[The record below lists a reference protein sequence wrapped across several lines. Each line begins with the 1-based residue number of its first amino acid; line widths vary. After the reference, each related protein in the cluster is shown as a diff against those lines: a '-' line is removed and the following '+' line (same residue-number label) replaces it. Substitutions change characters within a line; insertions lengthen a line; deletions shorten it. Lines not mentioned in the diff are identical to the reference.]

1 MRLADR
7 ILATCSAAVFA
18 VLGIVGI
25 GASEAHAARDFGQE
39 AGASSVRSV
48 AGRPPAAPPRAT
60 LPTPRPREAIAQS
73 GKQRSQAATTR
84 KAGNAKAGDAKAGKA
99 HVASGRLISSR
110 LAASSVA
117 VSQWGGISCV
127 PFARAATG
135 MSVKG
140 NAHAWWSSAA
150 GTYERGQHPEAGSVL
165 NFRSTARMHLGHV
178 AVVARVVDS
187 RTIEVDHANWAGPR
201 GAGKGRVARSVPVID
216 VSAANDWSA
225 VQVSLPGGG
234 FGSVYPTFGFIY
246 DRPDRGVMVANNL
259 ARPTAGQGAPR
270 YSEVADAWPTR
281 VMPAGSTTLSIDAP
295 QRSLR

>member
-7 ILATCSAAVFA
+7 IIATCSAAAFA
-18 VLGIVGI
+18 ALCIVGL
-25 GASEAHAARDFGQE
+25 GASEAQAARNSDAE
-39 AGASSVRSV
+39 TRASSGRPV
-48 AGRPPAAPPRAT
+48 ASRPPASPARAA
-60 LPTPRPREAIAQS
+60 LPAPRPHAAIAQS
-73 GKQRSQAATTR
+73 GKQRTQVPATR
-84 KAGNAKAGDAKAGKA
+84 KTGNSKTAKAL
-99 HVASGRLISSR
+99 VASSHV
-110 LAASSVA
+110 AASSFA

-135 MSVKG
+135 MEVKG
-140 NAHAWWSSAA
+140 NAHAWWSSAS
-150 GTYERGQHPEAGSVL
+150 GTYERGQQPEAGSVL
-165 NFRSTARMHLGHV
+165 NFRSTQRMRLGHV

-187 RTIEVDHANWAGPR
+187 RTIEVDHANWAGPG

-216 VSAANDWSA
+216 VSPANDWSA

-246 DRPDRGVMVANNL
+246 DRPDQGVMVANNL
-259 ARPTAGQGAPR
+259 ASPTPGQGVRR
-270 YSEVADAWPTR
+270 YSEVAEAWSAR

>member
-7 ILATCSAAVFA
+7 IFATCSAAAFA
-18 VLGIVGI
+18 AVCIVALGV
-25 GASEAHAARDFGQE
+25 SEAHAARNSGPE
-39 AGASSVRSV
+39 TRAAS
-48 AGRPPAAPPRAT
+48 GRPVASRPAAAPPRVA
-60 LPTPRPREAIAQS
+60 LPAPRPRASIAQS
-73 GKQRSQAATTR
+73 GKQRSQVATTR
-84 KAGNAKAGDAKAGKA
+84 KAGNTKAAKAR
-99 HVASGRLISSR
+99 VAQSR
-110 LAASSVA
+110 VAASSIA

-150 GTYERGQHPEAGSVL
+150 GTYERGQRPEAGSVL
-165 NFRSTARMHLGHV
+165 NFRSTQRMRLGHV

-187 RTIEVDHANWAGPR
+187 RTIEIDHANWAGP
-201 GAGKGRVARSVPVID
+201 GGSGKGRVARGVPVID
-216 VSAANDWSA
+216 VSPANDWSA

-246 DRPDRGVMVANNL
+246 DRPDRGVMIANNL
-259 ARPTAGQGAPR
+259 ARPTAGQGARR
-270 YSEVADAWPTR
+270 YSEVAEAWSTR
-281 VMPAGSTTLSIDAP
+281 VMPAGSTTISIDAP